1 MPSECNYSRIKE
13 RTDRCTDQC
22 TDPVRKHKLMID
34 DQNTGV
40 LVEMSTLVFF
50 CVLIEDWI
58 ITIDYFT

>member
-1 MPSECNYSRIKE
+1 MPSQCNYSRIKE
-13 RTDRCTDQC
+13 RTDQC